1 MLHQTRI
8 VFPRQVEADNGEQI
22 ALDAQ
27 VWRGREPARSPSG
40 SKAEQSSR
48 LRLRG
53 TEGRSAVS
61 EEDSL
66 KRERRSDR

>member
-8 VFPRQVEADNGEQI
+8 VFPRQDEADNGEQI
-22 ALDAQ
+22 ALDAR

-48 LRLRG
+48 MRGRG
-53 TEGRSAVS
+53 TEGRSPVS

-66 KRERRSDR
+66 KRERGSDR

>member
-27 VWRGREPARSPSG
+27 VWRGREPARSPSS

-48 LRLRG
+48 LRLRCK
-53 TEGRSAVS
+53 EGRSAVS

-66 KRERRSDR
+66 MRERGSDR

>member
-48 LRLRG
+48 LRG
-53 TEGRSAVS
+53 TEGRSGVS

-66 KRERRSDR
+66 KRERGSDR

>member
-27 VWRGREPARSPSG
+27 VYGETASQAEAHQAQKL
-40 SKAEQSSR
+40 SKA
-48 LRLRG
+48 LG
-53 TEGRSAVS
+53 
-61 EEDSL
+61 
-66 KRERRSDR
+66 

>member
-22 ALDAQ
+22 ALDAR
-27 VWRGREPARSPSG
+27 VWRGREPGRSPSS

-48 LRLRG
+48 LRD

-61 EEDSL
+61 GEDSF
-66 KRERRSDR
+66 KTERGSDR